1 MLKVKRMV
9 LEQVCPEHGLECQHP
24 QRLVAMEEIAGYI
37 VTVQVVKTPLE
48 APWSWLL
55 FETLTEGS
63 E

>member
-1 MLKVKRMV
+1 
-9 LEQVCPEHGLECQHP
+9 
-24 QRLVAMEEIAGYI
+24 
-37 VTVQVVKTPLE
+37 VQVVKTPLE